1 MRNLS
6 DRKNLIAAIRNESAS
21 PPPRSASS
29 SSPVASHRTIP
40 PQEPKPA
47 LPMTSSLDSPQDF
60 YQCVLQDFQTRIF
73 DCHKYPANEA
83 VEDSI
88 SNSCLGILPYAFR
101 NKALDAISFA
111 SLTMYLSR
119 FRGDSNLFE
128 LGMSAYPT
136 ALRYFRPQLPLSVER
151 SGQRDIMMAVCL
163 GMQLFEASFFL
174 KSQYF
179 KFDTQLILCA
189 DDEL

>member
-1 MRNLS
+1 MQNLS
-6 DRKNLIAAIRNESAS
+6 DRKNLIAAIRNASAS

-29 SSPVASHRTIP
+29 SSPVPPHRTIP
-40 PQEPKPA
+40 PREPKPA
-47 LPMTSSLDSPQDF
+47 LPMASSLDSPQDF
-60 YQCVLQDFQTRIF
+60 YQCVLHDFQTRIF

-88 SNSCLGILPYAFR
+88 SNSCLEILPNAFR
-101 NKALDAISFA
+101 NKALEAISFA

-119 FRGDSNLFE
+119 FRGDSSLFE

-136 ALRYFRPQLPLSVER
+136 ALRYFRPQLPLSVES

-163 GMQLFEASFFL
+163 GMQLFEASLLL
-174 KSQYF
+174 KSQ
-179 KFDTQLILCA
+179 
-189 DDEL
+189 